1 MVTAHTKRKR
11 VSREHGNENKKVPS
25 PKILKILK
33 LVKAHLEDTYGDGV
47 IKVILYGSQARGDAH
62 KDSDVD
68 VAIVVKDALNPRAVE
83 RSLDELLWRVI
94 VDDGE
99 LVATIAYRESIFEG
113 PGSSHIQNIKAEGI
127 TI

>member
-1 MVTAHTKRKR
+1 MVTSHSKRKR
-11 VSREHGNENKKVPS
+11 ASRRDGNINQDIPS

-33 LVKAHLEDTYGDGV
+33 RVKSHLTETYGDGV
-47 IKVILYGSQARGDAH
+47 VKVILYGSQARGDFH
-62 KDSDVD
+62 EGSDVD
-68 VAIVVKDALNPRAVE
+68 VAIVVRDSLNPRAVE
-83 RSLDELLWRVI
+83 RSLDELLWRVV

-127 TI
+127 IV